1 MNVLG
6 VSESSFLTQR
16 IQKQVVSP
24 KSSEVC
30 LSIDIKYTGVKAKES
45 TRKINS
51 EKLPTGGILC
61 ICGAMAQRTVEPDL
75 LMYPKCQQQ
84 IHS

>member
-1 MNVLG
+1 MTVKSAN
-6 VSESSFLTQR
+6 ESSFLTEQIQR
-16 IQKQVVSP
+16 QVVSP

-30 LSIDIKYTGVKAKES
+30 LSIDIKYMGVKAKES

-75 LMYPKCQQQ
+75 FTHRKY
-84 IHS
+84 